1 MTTHSPLVSVII
13 PIYGVEKYIERC
25 AISLFEQTLDNIEF
39 IFVNDCTQD
48 NSIQILN
55 KVIEQYPNV
64 SNKITIINHKENL
77 GLPQA
82 RRTGLL
88 NAKGEY
94 IAHCDSDDYIHK
106 NMYSLMYQY
115 AKGNDYD
122 LIFCDFNITDNNTC
136 HEKKY
141 FPNAF
146 EDKKQLYYALFQGGA
161 AHAVWGTLCK
171 KEVYDNGIIFP
182 TANMGEDYVIVTQLT
197 YYAKKIGYLQNALY
211 YYCQNSNS
219 MMNDTK
225 LNKRIHYA
233 GQLKKNLD
241 TVISFLNQKKICS
254 EHITPLK
261 FRHTLQWMFNLRN
274 HKNLCDKNIIYDD
287 INHKIYLNKQISFMD
302 KIRFFLVS
310 NRLHFLIDWK
320 LKLTKK

>member
-136 HEKKY
+136 YEKKY

-146 EDKKQLYYALFQGGA
+146 EDKKQLYYALFQGGG
-161 AHAVWGTLCK
+161 AHAVWGTMCK
-171 KEVYDNGIIFP
+171 KEVYNKGILFP
-182 TANMGEDYVIVTQLT
+182 TANMGEDYVIVTQLI
-197 YYAKKIGYLQNALY
+197 YYATKIGYLQKALY

-219 MMNDTK
+219 MMNNSEP
-225 LNKRIHYA
+225 NKKIKFA
-233 GQLKKNLD
+233 EQLKKNLD
-241 TVISFLNQKKICS
+241 IVISFLEHKKICL

-261 FRHTLQWMFNLRN
+261 FNHTLQWLFYIRN
-274 HKNLCDKNIIYDD
+274 RQLLSNRD
-287 INHKIYLNKQISFMD
+287 ITYKDLNYKIYFNRQISFID
-302 KIRFFLVS
+302 KIRFFIVS

-320 LKLTKK
+320 LKFFK